1 MYVLVCTVLRCH
13 CWPGRRLWSPP
24 WGPGFCLQDPRAL
37 KTLTPRRPKPRL
49 QAMRPLGAW
58 PCPRAAPSVF
68 DACWANWPARAPTAG
83 MGFAVQRGK
92 WHVAASSVESPQ
104 AGAEMGHRVQCRPNS
119 CGMGT
124 AQVTIPIGLP
134 ARHGRGDTKEGP
146 TQTVTLVAIGQH
158 R

>member
-1 MYVLVCTVLRCH
+1 ML
-13 CWPGRRLWSPP
+13 PGQSTEQLLSEV
-24 WGPGFCLQDPRAL
+24 PGEKAL
-37 KTLTPRRPKPRL
+37 GR
-49 QAMRPLGAW
+49 G
-58 PCPRAAPSVF
+58 PRAAPSVF